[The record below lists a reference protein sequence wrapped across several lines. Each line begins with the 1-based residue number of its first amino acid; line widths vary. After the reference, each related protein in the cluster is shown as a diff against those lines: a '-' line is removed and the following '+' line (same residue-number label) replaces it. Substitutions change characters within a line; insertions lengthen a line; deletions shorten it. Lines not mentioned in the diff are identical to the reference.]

1 MTSRWVLQVTD
12 FGLHDLRQC
21 AENDSIGEHQ
31 YFRSKRNLYIIRNN
45 AISNYLKKLKYIY
58 LHKLFFIRL
67 DLLWKAP
74 ELLRNPSESI
84 KGTQKGDVYAFAII
98 MHEIMCRR
106 GPFGACGVEEP
117 KG

>member
-1 MTSRWVLQVTD
+1 M
-12 FGLHDLRQC
+12 C
-21 AENDSIGEHQ
+21 N
-31 YFRSKRNLYIIRNN
+31 RN
-45 AISNYLKKLKYIY
+45 Y
-58 LHKLFFIRL
+58 LHKLFSIRL

-74 ELLRNPSESI
+74 ELLRNPSASI